1 MIKREYIKLFLLL
14 ALVLNSKNVAAVDA
28 INPSGI
34 GSIDQSCTF
43 LQSSKK
49 PGIQGLLSDAET
61 ILKNLQQ
68 GKEQCRLPKNEYDT
82 LHKSIEAFK
91 NYEQIPDDY
100 QMFQGNHTGLFED
113 AQISCY
119 NYKSLL
125 SSTYTAFVS
134 NLSENVSSPDYL
146 AKSKLKFS
154 ECYKEPDPAGC
165 AAVLNQ
171 TYLNDYEI
179 ACANKREIIQE
190 RNSEVVRSDGI
201 LSIQKLVSQSLNKMT
216 DPNCRE
222 DLSSVYNETARAALN
237 IGAQVATLNTVPS
250 LAGLGMMGAVGIL
263 DSMISFFNERQDFL
277 KEISNETN
285 FNTVAC
291 FYKAVQ
297 NKAFNCAGY
306 QLGSKIEVLKNSI
319 SMNPTCEAIT
329 GQSFLIQKELSDQIA
344 KIVVAE
350 PADKSKT
357 DRTAVL
363 DSIVEAIDGRTPAEQ
378 EFWGDFKIKLE
389 ELSHLDENSSEILK
403 TFKLNEGSRNQKR
416 IAKENFENFK
426 KRLEKM
432 KKIFSAQEQ
441 SKNSLNNQGLESAL
455 QEFAAE
461 NKGDFILY
469 VDEILNASAKTKNEP
484 PSAFLAKHTARQQ
497 IQKDYYESIEQLHN
511 SSPGREVGLV
521 FEGLNNNFSTLVEA
535 RLKNISAEME
545 DVRKRA
551 SSSSL
556 AERANQFSQ
565 TIKPLLDACALLE
578 PAVLMTDINSI
589 KTSNGDFMKACS
601 SFACP
606 DGSGI
611 HLTEPCGGSSFLD
624 VFSGKS
630 GKNSSIKKLSCDNQT
645 NKNNLEQYK
654 RNICDQDAKYNILL
668 KKFQDEYLEKGTICN
683 K

>member
-1 MIKREYIKLFLLL
+1 MIIKLKYIKLFILL
-14 ALVLNSKNVAAVDA
+14 ALILSSKNVAAVDA
-28 INPSGI
+28 INSSGV
-34 GSIDQSCTF
+34 GSIDQNCTF

-49 PGIQGLLSDAET
+49 PGIQGLISDAET

-100 QMFQGNHTGLFED
+100 QMFQGNHAGLFED

-125 SSTYTAFVS
+125 NSTYTAFIS
-134 NLSENVSSPDYL
+134 NLSKNGTSTQYL

-154 ECYKEPDPAGC
+154 ECYKEADPAGC
-165 AAVLNQ
+165 ASVLNQ
-171 TYLNDYEI
+171 TYLNDYTV

-201 LSIQKLVSQSLNKMT
+201 LSIQKLVNQSLSKMT
-216 DPNCRE
+216 DPVCRE
-222 DLSSVYNETARAALN
+222 DLSSVYNETARATLN
-237 IGAQVATLNTVPS
+237 IGAQVATLNSVPS

-263 DSMISFFNERQDFL
+263 DSMISFLNERQDFL

-306 QLGSKIEVLKNSI
+306 QLGNKIEVLKNSI
-319 SMNPTCEAIT
+319 SINPACEAVT
-329 GQSFLIQKELSDQIA
+329 SQSFLIQKELSDQIA
-344 KIVVAE
+344 KIVITE

-363 DSIVEAIDGRTPAEQ
+363 DKIVETIDGRNPAEQ
-378 EFWGDFKIKLE
+378 EFWNDFKIKLE
-389 ELSHLDENSSEILK
+389 DLSRFDENNPEISK
-403 TFKLNEGSRNQKR
+403 TFKLNEGSRNQRR
-416 IAKENFENFK
+416 IAKENFDSFK
-426 KRLEKM
+426 KRLEKI
-432 KKIFSAQEQ
+432 KKIFAAQEQ
-441 SKNSLNNQGLESAL
+441 SKNSLSNQSLESAI

-484 PSAFLAKHTARQQ
+484 PSAFLAKYTARQQ

-511 SSPGREVGLV
+511 TSPGREVGLV
-521 FEGLNNNFSTLVEA
+521 FQGLNDNFSSLVEA
-535 RLKNISAEME
+535 RIKKISIEME
-545 DVRKRA
+545 DVKKTA
-551 SSSSL
+551 PSSSL

-578 PAVLMTDINSI
+578 PSVLMIDINSI
-589 KTSNGDFMKACS
+589 KSSNSDFMKTCS

-624 VFSGKS
+624 IFSS
-630 GKNSSIKKLSCDNQT
+630 KNASNNSINKLNCDKKT
-645 NKNNLEQYK
+645 NNLEQYK
-654 RNICDQDAKYNILL
+654 RNICDQDAKYNMLL
-668 KKFQDEYLEKGTICN
+668 KKFQNEYVEKGTVCG